1 MNITLNVDN
10 TLGYSFINGRLK
22 VFVNKGTVSQS
33 QSQSQES
40 NTSDNQ
46 GRIIYAEQV
55 NELNQFTDISDT
67 ALNNRYIFKITTYDN
82 KTGEVSINTK
92 YEKKILGE
100 TTYLDGVFDYPKT
113 SNPKNI
119 SITKKAKAKLV
130 GDTWEVTEKGSVSF

>member
-1 MNITLNVDN
+1 MNISKDNVLGFSVIDN
-10 TLGYSFINGRLK
+10 RLK
-22 VFVNKGTVSQS
+22 LFVKQGTVSQAE
-33 QSQSQES
+33 SQES
-40 NTSDNQ
+40 NTSGNQ

-82 KTGEVSINTK
+82 KTGEVSINNNFL
-92 YEKKILGE
+92 KKILGE
-100 TTYLDGVFDYPKT
+100 TSYLNGVFDYPKT

-119 SITKKAKAKLV
+119 FITKKAKAKLV